1 MNFPHS
7 IFNNLF
13 LVIIVCISFLYLHG
27 VVYKE
32 YNNYKTI
39 RGMFIIVLVLIG
51 LDAFVHYTETRGLRE
66 LEKVFLILET
76 ALIPCVG
83 VLWLLFIRHTT
94 KSKLSILL
102 ITIAGL
108 GLLSINLAL
117 AILTFTSTRYHY
129 YYEFADSVPHIA
141 PLFFIFAIVILLPY
155 IIATIMLINKWE
167 VLKRK
172 RRPSIFLFLSFF
184 PLIGIFSQLISV
196 DYTAAIS
203 SIVVTFSV
211 ICIDIQHQFAVTDYL
226 TGLYNRRHLAKILRS
241 RINRMKDEQIMA
253 GYMIDINN
261 FKKMNDEFGH
271 AFGDEILIDFANI
284 LLNQIGPRDIV
295 SRYGG
300 DEFVVICDIKDM
312 KDIML
317 FKNKLA
323 NAIETY
329 NTDTSKRHHLEI
341 SVGYDVYLKKYN
353 CTAETFLE
361 IIDHKMYENKNQSK
375 SKL

>member
-1 MNFPHS
+1 MNFPNS
-7 IFNNLF
+7 IINNLF
-13 LVIIVCISFLYLHG
+13 LIIIVCISFLYLHR

-39 RGMFIIVLVLIG
+39 RGMFIIVLVLLG
-51 LDAFVHYTETRGLRE
+51 LDVFVHYAETRGLRE

-108 GLLSINLAL
+108 GLLAINLTL

-129 YYEFADSVPHIA
+129 YYEFVDGVPHIA
-141 PLFFIFAIVILLPY
+141 PLFFIFGIVILLPY
-155 IIATIMLINKWE
+155 IIATILLINKWE
-167 VLKRK
+167 VLRRK
-172 RRPSIFLFLSFF
+172 RRPSFFLFLSFF
-184 PLIGIFSQLISV
+184 PLIGIFSQFISV

-211 ICIDIQHQFAVTDYL
+211 ICIDIQHQFAVTDYM
-226 TGLYNRRHLAKILRS
+226 TGLYNRRHFAKKLRS
-241 RINRMKDEQIMA
+241 RINWMKDDQIVA

-261 FKKMNDEFGH
+261 FKQMNDEFGH
-271 AFGDEILIDFANI
+271 AFGDKVLIDFANI
-284 LLNQIGPRDIV
+284 LLSQIGPRDIV

-300 DEFVVICDIKDM
+300 DEFVVICDIKET

-317 FKNKLA
+317 FKNKLDE
-323 NAIETY
+323 AIKAY
-329 NTDTSKRHHLEI
+329 NKHASKRCHLEVSI
-341 SVGYDVYLKKYN
+341 GYDVYLKKYN

-361 IIDHKMYENKNQSK
+361 IIDHKMYENKNQTK
-375 SKL
+375 TKV

>member
-7 IFNNLF
+7 IINNLF

-32 YNNYKTI
+32 YNNNYKTI

-51 LDAFVHYTETRGLRE
+51 LDAFVNYTETRGLRE

-129 YYEFADSVPHIA
+129 YYEFTDSVPHIA
-141 PLFFIFAIVILLPY
+141 PLFFIFAIVVLLPY

-172 RRPSIFLFLSFF
+172 RRPSIFLFLS
-184 PLIGIFSQLISV
+184 S
-196 DYTAAIS
+196 
-203 SIVVTFSV
+203 
-211 ICIDIQHQFAVTDYL
+211 
-226 TGLYNRRHLAKILRS
+226 
-241 RINRMKDEQIMA
+241 
-253 GYMIDINN
+253 
-261 FKKMNDEFGH
+261 
-271 AFGDEILIDFANI
+271 
-284 LLNQIGPRDIV
+284 
-295 SRYGG
+295 
-300 DEFVVICDIKDM
+300 
-312 KDIML
+312 
-317 FKNKLA
+317 
-323 NAIETY
+323 
-329 NTDTSKRHHLEI
+329 
-341 SVGYDVYLKKYN
+341 
-353 CTAETFLE
+353 FL
-361 IIDHKMYENKNQSK
+361 
-375 SKL
+375 